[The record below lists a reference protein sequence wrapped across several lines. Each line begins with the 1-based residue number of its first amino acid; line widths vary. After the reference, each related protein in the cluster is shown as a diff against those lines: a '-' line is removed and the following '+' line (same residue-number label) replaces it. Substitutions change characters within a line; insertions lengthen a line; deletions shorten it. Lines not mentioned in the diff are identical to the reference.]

1 MTRASRA
8 PARCAALG
16 AGLLA
21 LASGLACAAYAPR
34 RPAPPALAVARP
46 LLRISERAAQGDAR
60 RRASMQLV
68 LDGLTE
74 ETLGHAANARA
85 RYDDA
90 LKLDPNN
97 PYVALALARSEIFG
111 GDADRGLAQ
120 LERYEALAPAE
131 ALAAAHV
138 AGLRGAAL
146 ARLGQSGLARPYL
159 EEARSLAP
167 SVWGDARLDA
177 RELR

>member
-1 MTRASRA
+1 MTAPRHSRHA
-8 PARCAALG
+8 LHHAGLAALCVC
-16 AGLLA
+16 
-21 LASGLACAAYAPR
+21 ASLACAVSAPR
-34 RPAPPALAVARP
+34 PPPPAPAIAQPA
-46 LLRISERAAQGDAR
+46 LRISERAAEGDAR
-60 RRASMQLV
+60 RRASQQLV

-74 ETLGHAANARA
+74 EILGHPDTARA

-97 PYVALALARSEIFG
+97 PWVALALARSEIFG

-120 LERYEALAPAE
+120 LDRYESLAPQE
-131 ALAAAHV
+131 RRSGAHV

-146 ARLGQSGLARPYL
+146 ARLGKAELARPYL
-159 EEARSLAP
+159 QEARTLAP
-167 SVWGDARLDA
+167 AIWGDGRLDA

>member
-1 MTRASRA
+1 MTRA
-8 PARCAALG
+8 
-16 AGLLA
+16 A
-21 LASGLACAAYAPR
+21 LATLRRGLAI
-34 RPAPPALAVARP
+34 ALAFGFGAACASVGILRPPPPEAIARP
-46 LLRISERAAQGDAR
+46 PLRISERAVEGDAR

-68 LDGLTE
+68 VDGITE
-74 ETLGHAANARA
+74 EVRGHVETALS

-97 PYVALALARSEIFG
+97 PYVALAMARHEVFD
-111 GDADRGLAQ
+111 GDPDRGLAQ
-120 LERYEALAPAE
+120 LDRYEALAPRD

-138 AGLRGAAL
+138 AGLRGAAFM
-146 ARLGQSGLARPYL
+146 RLGQSALARPYL
-159 EEARSLAP
+159 EEARALAP